1 MMANNEYIALKKCT
15 EKCVAHFAACNFI
28 TTTAKLFGEDLIPL
42 EVYTVLDCLGSLDK
56 ANKITQALIVSVNAK
71 PQKFKDL
78 IVLLE
83 KSDMSELAKIL
94 RDKFGKYNIGHAHK
108 RR

>member
-1 MMANNEYIALKKCT
+1 MANNEYNALKKCT

-28 TTTAKLFGEDLIPL
+28 TTIAKLFEEDLIPL
-42 EVYTVLDCLGSLDK
+42 EVYTLLDGLGSLDK

-94 RDKFGKYNIGHAHK
+94 QDKFGKTRSAA
-108 RR
+108 